1 MSGIG
6 LPGSPQDVPTPSG
19 GTVRVR
25 QAGEGPPVLLLHG
38 WPQTSVM
45 WHRVAPGLLDGR
57 TLVLADLPGYGD
69 SALPAGAAVAVS
81 GKRTM
86 AADLVAVMA
95 ALGHERFAVV
105 GHDRGARCAYR
116 MALDHP
122 GAVSALAVLDVLP
135 TADVLARADAGFAR
149 GAFHWFLLSQPAD
162 LAERLVA
169 AEPDAILGR
178 GLAEVCDPAALAA
191 YASAWARPEVVHG
204 MCQDY
209 RAGFDVDAAD
219 DEADRGRRTITAPTL
234 VLWGRRGP
242 LGRAPAVLDD
252 WRVWAP
258 AATGRALDAG
268 HLLAEE
274 APDGVRAELA
284 AFLPTTS
291 RYRLRRRATGEPGT
305 ATDRND
311 ARRREP

>member
-6 LPGSPQDVPTPSG
+6 LPGRPQDVRTPSG

-25 QAGEGPPVLLLHG
+25 QAGQGPPVLLLHG

-45 WHRVAPGLLDGR
+45 WHRVAPGLIDR
-57 TLVLADLPGYGD
+57 HTVVLADLPGYGD
-69 SALPAGAAVAVS
+69 STLPAGAEVAVS

-105 GHDRGARCAYR
+105 GHDRGARCGYR

-122 GAVSALAVLDVLP
+122 GTVSALAVLDILP
-135 TADVLARADAGFAR
+135 TADVLARAGARFAR
-149 GAFHWFLLSQPAD
+149 GAIHWFLLSQPTD

-169 AEPDAILGR
+169 AEPEAILGR
-178 GLAEVCDPAALAA
+178 GLAEVCDPAALDA
-191 YASAWARPEVVHG
+191 YAAAWARPEVVHG

-219 DEADRGRRTITAPTL
+219 DEADRGLRTISAPTL

-242 LGRAPAVLDD
+242 LGRESDVLQD

-258 AATGRALDAG
+258 EATGRALDAG

-274 APDGVRAELA
+274 APGAVLAELA
-284 AFLPTTS
+284 AFLPATS
-291 RYRLRRRATGEPGT
+291 EYRRH
-305 ATDRND
+305 
-311 ARRREP
+311 